1 MPTEQ
6 ATIYVAVE
14 MGNAWPPTETD
25 WPQIKLYADSQGQ
38 EPTDGSIT
46 VGSGGA
52 MISFQ
57 RLPGTNAFWN
67 FWNITLHPLG
77 SNTDVVD
84 IDWCLD
90 ANQAVIRDT
99 SSARRARTFSYTL
112 ALQTEDG
119 YKLYLDPKLVNTG
132 GGSK

>member
-6 ATIYVAVE
+6 VTIYVAVQ

-25 WPQIKLYADSQGQ
+25 WPQINLYTDSQGQ

-46 VGSGGA
+46 VGPDGA
-52 MISFQ
+52 MISFKHVI
-57 RLPGTNAFWN
+57 GSDGWSF
-67 FWNITLHPLG
+67 FNITLHPLG
-77 SNTDVVD
+77 SNTDIVD

-90 ANQAVIRDT
+90 GDQVVIRDT

-112 ALQTEDG
+112 ALVLDDG
-119 YKLYLDPKLVNTG
+119 KKLYLDPKLVNTG
-132 GGSK
+132 GGNR